1 MPAQDSEGGKPASTS
16 ETRLVEPAPAAET
29 TQPSQVLMQRVIALS
44 GVVEISNKAARQPV
58 LPAPVAA
65 PKVMHNE
72 PVDLS
77 KTSLEWGGRQ
87 IGAAAAKAQVEAL
100 QSASASTANNADDNV
115 DAEWATHSSIALELC
130 DDSLLSSRALSLNIE
145 DAVTQQYNPNAATD
159 LFPGGS
165 NEHELVT
172 KLREPNPAPAAPREA
187 ARAPRMLVVPA
198 GIAWTVAGAFSVCA
212 LALAYLVT
220 AFLACGHPSLLD
232 PLALRCVDRA
242 DVAKAR

>member
-16 ETRLVEPAPAAET
+16 ETRLVEPTPAAENS
-29 TQPSQVLMQRVIALS
+29 QPSQVLMQRVIALS
-44 GVVEISNKAARQPV
+44 GVVEISDKAARQPV
-58 LPAPVAA
+58 LPPPVVA
-65 PKVMHNE
+65 PKAVHNE

-87 IGAAAAKAQVEAL
+87 LGAVAKAQREAL
-100 QSASASTANNADDNV
+100 EIGSTSTANKSDDSV
-115 DAEWATHSSIALELC
+115 DAEWATHSSLALELC
-130 DDSLLSSRALSLNIE
+130 EDSLLSSRAMLLNIE
-145 DAVTQQYNPNAATD
+145 DAVTQQYNPNAATGP
-159 LFPGGS
+159 FQGGP
-165 NEHELVT
+165 NELELVT
-172 KLREPNPAPAAPREA
+172 RLREPEPAPAAPRDA
-187 ARAPRMLVVPA
+187 SPAPRMLVVPA